1 MNKYKV
7 RQFKCIGCGKEVKT
21 RRNAKNTKYC
31 SLSCYR
37 KGNRINL
44 KTGKVTQCAFCK
56 KENYKPKGQLK
67 ERNFCSTK
75 CANEYQ
81 GRNKIEY
88 ICKICGKKFKW
99 SKSRALQGNPT
110 YCSTLCL
117 NKDSEHFIKCGIA
130 STMKQQK
137 KNGLNKLELAGRK
150 ILEDIGVGFNEQV
163 IMFDKFLVDVLVK
176 DKPII
181 IQWDGEYWHSKPKR
195 KLLDKSQDAYMKKCG
210 YKVIRITDVE
220 IKNNIKQV
228 YANITRAI

>member
-88 ICKICGKKFKW
+88 ICRICGDNFKW
-99 SKSRALQGNPT
+99 SKSRINPL
-110 YCSTLCL
+110 YCSWDCRIKDKEHIRKNAIKGNIIQQ
-117 NKDSEHFIKCGIA
+117 NKK
-130 STMKQQK
+130 
-137 KNGLNKLELAGRK
+137 GLNKLELAGRK
-150 ILEDIGVGFNEQV
+150 ILQDIGIDFNEQV
-163 IMFDKFLVDVLVK
+163 LMFNKFLVDVLVK

-220 IKNNIKQV
+220 IKNNIKEV
-228 YANITRAI
+228 YANITRAIQ